1 MNNYNPD
8 DYVWCQNGNMTGLIG
23 RVYIPENIKKSK
35 RANTALLLF
44 MHDKTFHN
52 IGLKN
57 LWSFKERFTDFAEN
71 YIRKYDGLEVLEKA
85 ISDMKWAEGK
95 IKLNELISLP
105 KDLPQ
110 KRLRPNNPCEVC
122 QKVSGPQIFCISCKE
137 SSIHKKKCAR
147 ITSNIWTCKK
157 CKDFG
162 DTPMLGYKD
171 SVNSLDILNLSR
183 SQSNTIG
190 DINIQE
196 TIQAILQ
203 ESIKDPTV
211 YKILTQRQKDYE
223 DIEKEVTVKNEALS
237 LVQKPEELRR
247 EKYKIQEF
255 SNTRKDNLFNEL
267 IDQLHCAHISGFESI
282 KKLKKY
288 FQNDEPAFEKYRNAQ
303 KEVVSVLLKTQLPNN
318 DKITP
323 EDPVA
328 AKFSKFLDKSNPKGL
343 FARLNSTIDKFN
355 DMKVDDLIVKPST
368 TVLYGIVKV
377 IIDGTL
383 ANCEYTPGQHI
394 DHVGGGTNP
403 EDLKALLKKVKE
415 KYMI

>member
-1 MNNYNPD
+1 
-8 DYVWCQNGNMTGLIG
+8 
-23 RVYIPENIKKSK
+23 
-35 RANTALLLF
+35 
-44 MHDKTFHN
+44 
-52 IGLKN
+52 
-57 LWSFKERFTDFAEN
+57 
-71 YIRKYDGLEVLEKA
+71 
-85 ISDMKWAEGK
+85 MKWPEGK
-95 IKLNELISLP
+95 IKLNELLNLP

-110 KRLRPNNPCEVC
+110 KRLRPNNPCEIC

-137 SSIHKKKCAR
+137 SSIHKKKCAG

-157 CKDFG
+157 CKGFG
-162 DTPMLGYKD
+162 DVPMLGNND
-171 SVNSLDILNLSR
+171 SMNSLDTLNLSR
-183 SQSNTIG
+183 TQSG
-190 DINIQE
+190 VVEDINIQE
-196 TIQAILQ
+196 TVQAILQ

-211 YKILTQRQKDYE
+211 YKILMQRQKDYE
-223 DIEKEVTVKNEALS
+223 DIEKEVAVKNEALS
-237 LVQKPEELRR
+237 LVQKPEEFRR

-288 FQNDEPAFEKYRNAQ
+288 FQSNEPAFEKYKNAQ
-303 KEVVSVLLKTQLPNN
+303 KEVVSVLLKTPLPNN
-318 DKITP
+318 EKITP
-323 EDPVA
+323 EDPVT
-328 AKFSKFLDKSNPKGL
+328 AKFSKFLDRSNPKGL
-343 FARLNSTIDKFN
+343 FAKLSATIDKFN

-403 EDLKALLKKVKE
+403 EDLKVLLKKVKE
-415 KYMI
+415 KYVI